1 MKLMTRYPTSSLSFG
16 KMKLTSW
23 PCLLLA
29 ALVLIGI
36 YAVRPA
42 PKAQAAVQTPSP
54 PYVVFEFMKIEPGK
68 AADYRKMERDIWM
81 PIHRERIKQGL
92 IKSWTLWG
100 MRFPGGTAREYDA
113 IAVTT
118 YDKFANVET
127 SYPPELFKKVHPKM
141 TDEERNARTTATRK
155 MIRTELVALLDQTQA
170 ESSAKLP
177 QYAFIGYMKPEYGKT
192 RQYVELERRYW
203 KQIHQE
209 RVNRGILR
217 SWSLYGVRFPGGTDR
232 PYSHFTVQ
240 LLDKFHDLETQY
252 PEGIWE
258 KVHPTVKQE
267 DIDARTSAARKMVW
281 TDLLTLLEHVQ

>member
-1 MKLMTRYPTSSLSFG
+1 MKLMIRHSTSILSLRE
-16 KMKLTSW
+16 MKLTG
-23 PCLLLA
+23 LALAA

-36 YAVRPA
+36 CVVRPA
-42 PKAQAAVQTPSP
+42 LTEAQTQSP
-54 PYVVFEFMKIEPGK
+54 PQYAVFEFMKIELGK

-113 IAVTT
+113 IAITT
-118 YDKFANVET
+118 YDKFANVEN
-127 SYPPELFKKVHPKM
+127 SYPPELFKKAHPKM

-155 MIRTELVALLDQTQA
+155 MIRTELVVLLDQTQPT
-170 ESSAKLP
+170 SSTQAP
-177 QYAFIGYMKPEYGKT
+177 RYAFIGYMQPEYGRVGK
-192 RQYVELERRYW
+192 YVELERQYW
-203 KQIHQE
+203 KPIHQE

-217 SWSLYGVRFPGGTDR
+217 SWALYRVRFPGGTNK

-240 LLDKFHDLETQY
+240 LLDNFRDLENQY

-258 KVHPTVKQE
+258 KVHPGVKQE
-267 DIDARTSAARKMVW
+267 EIDTRTNGARKMVW
-281 TDLLTLLEHVQ
+281 TDLLNLLEQVP